1 MTKMS
6 IISVNS
12 NFTGL
17 EEGDWDSYSSN
28 MNLTIY
34 SLNNEAFLR
43 ELPALLYMAILL
55 SIGLP
60 GNISI
65 IVIFRT
71 HYKRTIYRKFVVA
84 LAIVDTVACS
94 ASLPFEIIDIRFP
107 YTFYVA
113 EICKIFKTIS
123 CTVFLTSCFLIVGLS
138 IDRYRHVCQPFKV
151 QMSEKIS
158 TIICVSS
165 CIIASLFA
173 WPYYILSGIRK
184 VDLMNNITG
193 SDCFRIADEYKS
205 TDYPFYHN
213 AVLIFIFITA
223 TISMIIIYSLIG
235 RAIYKQEQF
244 RKKFRPESMGNNK
257 IRKDMPTESTTI
269 SEGHSEQA
277 TTTERTDTNSIPNNR
292 QSNRSNYRTKQKI
305 TKVACAI
312 SALFIMSF
320 LPHLIVTIL
329 TAEIGDFDA
338 DSNSVASIILS
349 ITTRSVFLNSVG
361 NPFVYGVFDK
371 RFRRGLKKYICF
383 CRPNI
388 KKDDL

>member
-1 MTKMS
+1 MS

-17 EEGDWDSYSSN
+17 EEGDSDSYSSS
-28 MNLTIY
+28 MNISIH
-34 SLNNEAFLR
+34 SLNNEAFMR

-55 SIGLP
+55 SIGVP

-65 IVIFRT
+65 IVIFLT
-71 HYKRTIYRKFVVA
+71 HYKRSIYRKFVVA
-84 LAIVDTVACS
+84 LAVVDTVACS
-94 ASLPFEIIDIRFP
+94 ACLPFEIIDIRFP
-107 YTFYVA
+107 YTFYAA
-113 EICKIFKTIS
+113 EICKIFKTLS

-138 IDRYRHVCQPFKV
+138 IDRYRHVCQPFKI

-165 CIIASLFA
+165 CILALMLA

-223 TISMIIIYSLIG
+223 AISMIIMYSLIG

-244 RKKFRPESMGNNK
+244 RKKFRPESTDNNTVS
-257 IRKDMPTESTTI
+257 KDMPTCTESTSI
-269 SEGHSEQA
+269 SERHSEQGA
-277 TTTERTDTNSIPNNR
+277 TIDKNSVPNNR
-292 QSNRSNYRTKQKI
+292 QSNRSKNQKNQKI

-312 SALFIMSF
+312 SVLFIMSF
-320 LPHLIVTIL
+320 LP
-329 TAEIGDFDA
+329 
-338 DSNSVASIILS
+338 ASHSDNI
-349 ITTRSVFLNSVG
+349 N
-361 NPFVYGVFDK
+361 
-371 RFRRGLKKYICF
+371 
-383 CRPNI
+383 CR
-388 KKDDL
+388 DR